1 MNNHGALILAKNIL
15 ILANLE
21 SLYLDDNNLDSY
33 SAGHILKSLRDLK
46 RLKLI
51 SMSSIGLTEEFS
63 EYFNDF
69 ITREY
74 PLFQF
79 NLSNN
84 DLKNNFVE
92 NIKPYLINM
101 KIQFLELEK
110 SKLDDVGLYF
120 LLNGL
125 IHNSSL
131 FDLNLR
137 QNEFSSEIIPFLR
150 SFLIKNKVLKI
161 LRFKFY
167 FVDCYSNSNKSEI
180 NFKLL
185 ELNKEIKDKNYS
197 AFIEI

>member
-1 MNNHGALILAKNIL
+1 
-15 ILANLE
+15 
-21 SLYLDDNNLDSY
+21 
-33 SAGHILKSLRDLK
+33 
-46 RLKLI
+46 
-51 SMSSIGLTEEFS
+51 MSSIGLTEEFS

-137 QNEFSSEIIPFLR
+137 QNEFSLEIIPFLR

-167 FVDCYSNSNKSEI
+167 FVDCYSNSNNSEI

-185 ELNKEIKDKNYS
+185 ELNKERKDKNYS
-197 AFIEI
+197 AYSKSKYIRKPYIVSRNSLDHKNKIIDYYFYIICRSNKK